1 MIGDSALPSLEGLT
15 VISQEQALALPYC
28 TLRLAMKGARVI
40 RLEAPQG
47 DPNRYVGQPLKDHPA
62 MNSYFLPPNAGKEA
76 ITLNLKEPEGKRILH
91 DLIRKL
97 KVDVFCTNQI
107 PRNYEGLGVDYE
119 TLRSVK
125 EDIIWV
131 GLSGFGPERSEPA
144 YDPIMQAMT
153 GLMDETGEPERDP
166 MLFGVP
172 IVDLEAGNQAYTAII
187 EALYKRERTGKG
199 SRIDVS
205 MAQCGVSLLVTK
217 IPNIGFGEPVGR
229 YGNMHRFFAPCNTY
243 PTRDGFVYMA
253 TGNDRQWKSLV
264 STPHF
269 SSLDEPRYGR
279 NAGRIADVHNLNDRL
294 RALTAQLTTDEMLE
308 LCRSAGVAASRVYT
322 VLDVLNDDYF
332 RRMLWSTCE
341 ETTGLK
347 VTLAPPPVDVPNR
360 PDKTLKFPPG
370 LGEHNEAIFGGVL
383 GYSADQISSLKERG
397 VI

>member
-1 MIGDSALPSLEGLT
+1 
-15 VISQEQALALPYC
+15 
-28 TLRLAMKGARVI
+28 MKGARVI
-40 RLEAPQG
+40 RIEALQG
-47 DPNRYVGQPLKDHPA
+47 DPNRYVGQPLEGETA

-76 ITLNLKEPEGKRILH
+76 MTLNLRDPEGRKILH
-91 DLIRKL
+91 DLIREL

-107 PRNYEGLGVDYE
+107 PKNYESLGVDYE
-119 TLRSVK
+119 TVRSVK

-153 GLMDETGEPERDP
+153 GLMDETGEPDRDP
-166 MLFGVP
+166 MLFGLP
-172 IVDLEAGNQAYTAII
+172 IVDLEAGNQAYTAIV
-187 EALYKRERTGKG
+187 EALYKREKTGKG
-199 SRIDVS
+199 TRIDIS
-205 MAQCGVSLLVTK
+205 MAQCALSLLVTK

-243 PTRDGFVYMA
+243 PTKDGFVYMA

-264 STPHF
+264 SQPHF
-269 SSLDEPRYGR
+269 SSLDEPQYER
-279 NAGRIADVHNLNDRL
+279 NAGRISDVHNLNERL

-322 VLDVLNDDYF
+322 VLDVMNDPF
-332 RRMLWSTCE
+332 FSRLMWRTVQES
-341 ETTGLK
+341 TGLN
-347 VTLAPPPVDVPNR
+347 VILAPPPVNVPNR
-360 PDKTLKFPPG
+360 PDQTLKFPPR
-370 LGEHNEAIFGGVL
+370 LGEHNEAILRGVL